1 MCTRHNCF
9 YLGTLARTP
18 VALVQ
23 KSIAMLIT
31 DIHDYSRTRPDGM
44 DCRHIR
50 LIFDLFLSSSLD
62 FNSKMHRSRS
72 LAAKGKEILFGQ
84 DARESMLT
92 GVEKLTKSVAVTLGP
107 GGRNVLI
114 EQSYGSPK
122 ITKDGV
128 TVAKSVEFADR
139 FENLGAQLVRQVA
152 STTNDIAGDGTTTAT
167 LLACSIFTE
176 GYRSSSTGANP
187 IDIKRGIDMA
197 VKEVVKSLSSM
208 SKKVASNDDIVN
220 VATISANGDKE
231 IGSLIASAMEKV
243 GPKGVITTQDGRT
256 MKTEVEVQE
265 GMSIDRGFISPHFIT
280 DAKSQKCEL
289 ENCYVLVHQKKIS
302 SVNTILPVLNHI
314 SGEGKPLLIIADD
327 IDGEALTTL
336 VINKSIG
343 KIRVCAIKA
352 PAFGDEKVNN
362 LQDIAVLT
370 GAELVSEDLGM
381 TLDGDS
387 FKPEWLGKAG
397 RVTVSKDSTVI
408 LNGNSNKDA
417 MKERVDLL
425 TNLVNNETS
434 DYRREKIQERVAKLS
449 GGVGII
455 KVGGASDVEV
465 SEKKDRI
472 TDALCATRAAIEEGI
487 VPGGGVALLNASALL
502 DKLLGA
508 DLSKEAS
515 IGVTIVKN
523 AIRLPIKT
531 IASNA
536 GVEGNVI
543 AERVLALKKP
553 NMGYD
558 ARAHQMTDMMKAGI
572 VDPLKVVKSALVDA
586 ASVASLMMTTEAA
599 VCDQAETDKK

>member
-1 MCTRHNCF
+1 M
-9 YLGTLARTP
+9 Y
-18 VALVQ
+18 
-23 KSIAMLIT
+23 
-31 DIHDYSRTRPDGM
+31 
-44 DCRHIR
+44 
-50 LIFDLFLSSSLD
+50 
-62 FNSKMHRSRS
+62 RSRVLS
-72 LAAKGKEILFGQ
+72 TKGKEIFFGQ
-84 DARESMLT
+84 DARESMLS

-128 TVAKSVEFADR
+128 TVAKSVEFADH

-152 STTNDIAGDGTTTAT
+152 STTNDVAGDGTTTAT

-176 GYRSSSTGANP
+176 GYRTSSTGMNT
-187 IDIKRGIDMA
+187 IDIKKGIDLA
-197 VKEVVKSLSSM
+197 VKDVVKSLTKM
-208 SKKVASNDDIVN
+208 SKKIKSNEDIEN

-231 IGSLIASAMEKV
+231 IGSLIATAMEKV
-243 GPKGVITTQDGRT
+243 GAKGVITTQDGRT

-265 GMSIDRGFISPHFIT
+265 GMSIDRGYISPHFAT
-280 DAKSQKCEL
+280 DAKTQKCEL
-289 ENCYVLVHQKKIS
+289 EDCYVLVHQKKIS
-302 SVNTILPVLNHI
+302 NINSILPVLNYI
-314 SGEGKPLLIIADD
+314 SSEGKPLLIIADD
-327 IDGEALTTL
+327 VDGEALSTL
-336 VINKSIG
+336 VINKTIG
-343 KIRVCAIKA
+343 KIRVAAIKA

-362 LQDIAVLT
+362 LQDIATLT
-370 GAELVSEDLGM
+370 GAELISEDLGM
-381 TLDGDS
+381 SLDGDS
-387 FKPEWLGKAG
+387 FKPEWLGKVG
-397 RVTVSKDSTVI
+397 RATVSKDSTI
-408 LNGNSNKDA
+408 LLNGNANKEA
-417 MKERVDLL
+417 LKERIELL
-425 TNLVNNETS
+425 TGLVQNETS
-434 DYRREKIQERVAKLS
+434 DYRKEKIQERIAKLS

-502 DKLLGA
+502 DKVLNTPGLPKETALGV
-508 DLSKEAS
+508 K
-515 IGVTIVKN
+515 IVKN

-543 AERVLALKKP
+543 AERVLALKNP

-558 ARAHQMTDMMKAGI
+558 ARAHKMTDMLKSGI

-599 VCDQAETDKK
+599 VCEKVEPDTK